1 MPSASRRTEK
11 SDAEELGLL
20 FCLMTVASPL
30 ARQYYFMWLIFPM
43 TVLMHRG
50 AYDPRP
56 MVRLWTWL
64 ALGAAGLLMALSFP
78 VFPRD
83 LQAWGNNF
91 AATVIIAGAL
101 VWHLL
106 HPVEQEAASSAPSA
120 ELKPTP

>member
-1 MPSASRRTEK
+1 
-11 SDAEELGLL
+11 
-20 FCLMTVASPL
+20 
-30 ARQYYFMWLIFPM
+30 MWLIFPM

-91 AATVIIAGAL
+91 AATVIIAGVL

-106 HPVEQEAASSAPSA
+106 HPVKQEAAGSTPPA
-120 ELKPTP
+120 ELKPGP